1 MKLNRIIPLF
11 LVLRMRVGTA
21 LRSIMIIT
29 LLLMLMLSTSRSYMY
44 AAREQ
49 EPVAVLWKFR
59 AEDSISTGYIVWD
72 IDGDGRKEV
81 IFGSAQD
88 HVYALNGED
97 GSVLWKLKIDVRR
110 WLAMGDLDCDG
121 KLEVVVPTLQGVYA
135 LNGEDGSI
143 LWRFPTWHGAFSP
156 SLGDLD
162 NDGRLEVIFG
172 GLDGYVFALNGEDG
186 SLLWKRFFD
195 TWVGGSIALGDID
208 GDGRLEAIFG
218 AFNGYV
224 YAFNGEDGSPLWSF
238 NTTKRWVGGSVS
250 IGDVDCDSE
259 LEVVIA
265 TFGEYGN
272 SSIFALNGVEGSPLW
287 NFSFL
292 FGADFSIPAIGDLN
306 GDGVA
311 EVVFGALNHNVY
323 CLSGKNGSLLWK
335 FQTWGDA
342 SSAPAL
348 GDVDGDGRL
357 DVLITSYDGYLY
369 ALNGFNGGLLWCYW
383 VDRTFKSP
391 VLGDLDGDGDL
402 EIVVGNN
409 YGVLYALDVRNAGFR
424 VYWQGG
430 GGDVLFMRWNNQLFA
445 DRDGDFLSDYSEVYL
460 GSDPLD
466 PDTDGDGIIDG
477 LEVYWGSDPGKA
489 SYTPSL
495 WSFNCSYRPQE
506 GGDICYMLVAVVSG
520 SIVALCFVF
529 RKKILRFFRRIRHL
543 EQEL

>member
-1 MKLNRIIPLF
+1 M
-11 LVLRMRVGTA
+11 
-21 LRSIMIIT
+21 RSIVTIT
-29 LLLMLMLSTSRSYMY
+29 LILTLMLSTTNRNYAYVAQGRS
-44 AAREQ
+44 
-49 EPVAVLWKFR
+49 PVTVIWKFQ
-59 AEDSISTGYIVWD
+59 AKDMISVGYVVWD
-72 IDGDGRKEV
+72 IDGDGKQEV
-81 IFGSAQD
+81 VFGGAED
-88 HVYALNGED
+88 HIYALNGED
-97 GSVLWKLKIDVRR
+97 GSILWKLKADVRTL
-110 WLAMGDLDCDG
+110 LAMGDLDCDG
-121 KLEVVVPTLQGVYA
+121 KPEIVAPTTHGVYA

-143 LWRFPTWHGAFSP
+143 LWRFSTLRGTFAP

-172 GLDGYVFALNGEDG
+172 GLSGYIFVLNGEDG
-186 SLLWKRFFD
+186 SLLWERFFG

-208 GDGRLEAIFG
+208 DDGWLEAVFG

-238 NTTKRWVGGSVS
+238 NTTKRWVDASVS
-250 IGDVDCDSE
+250 VGDVDGDDE
-259 LEVVIA
+259 LEVIVA
-265 TFGEYGN
+265 AFGEYKN
-272 SSIFALNGVEGSPLW
+272 SSIFALNGGDGSILW

-292 FGADFSIPAIGDLN
+292 FGADYSIPAIGDVN

-311 EVVFGALNHNVY
+311 EIIFGALDHNVY
-323 CLSGKNGSLLWK
+323 CISGKNGSLLWK
-335 FQTWGDA
+335 FQTGH
-342 SSAPAL
+342 SPSNPLAL
-348 GDVDGDGRL
+348 GDVNGDDRL
-357 DVLITSYDGYLY
+357 DVIITSYDGYLY
-369 ALNGFNGGLLWCYW
+369 ALNGSDGRLLWRYW
-383 VDRTFKSP
+383 IGNSLNSP
-391 VLGDLDGDGDL
+391 MLADLDGDGDL
-402 EIVVGNN
+402 EIVVGDAD
-409 YGVLYALDVRNAGFR
+409 GDLYALDVRNAGFR

-430 GGDVLFMRWNNQLFA
+430 SGDVLFMRWNNQLFA

-495 WSFNCSYRPQE
+495 WSFNCSYQPQE